1 MAEIKSIYAK
11 SFRDGDVIQNWCSP
25 DAYISLIVG
34 YRYANYNWVLCIK
47 FDLPVA
53 ARSVTMSFCNAYSQ
67 EFQPAFRYKWTDQ
80 EEEYLQNATSDT
92 PGDGVF
98 TLTNISRYGRSTV
111 VFDRVLLAGTH
122 YLYIWTNDSSVLS
135 NYNVTNWCEEEYGF
149 FATYEGSPRSLISGC
164 DGTLGQKN
172 VLELT
177 RYSERLTHDIT
188 AVCGGESMQIAT
200 GTQSDTVAWTPPLEW
215 AGQNLT
221 GAAVSVTVTCTTL
234 GDGVSVGT
242 STVTLVFQIPEDVI
256 PTVNI
261 VVTDST
267 GYLDKYGS
275 YIQGKSKAA
284 VQTVSAGIY
293 GSTIQKCVV
302 FCGTLTGTGANL
314 VFDLPSAGAI
324 PITVTVMDSRGR
336 TASCETQIEVAAY
349 TAPSAEIISRY
360 RSDADGNEDP
370 DGTLATVTFNAAVT
384 PLDGQ
389 NTAEYVVKYRA
400 AKTENW
406 TSVPMGD
413 LTGTFEVTGA
423 MCCIEV
429 DTNLAY
435 EICVVVTDNFGS
447 VSSSYRTIQV
457 SFALIDA
464 DRGNRALGFGQRA
477 TIPNALAIGLQ
488 TFFAVGAATD
498 FAQAATEADLE
509 TWLDMLLSSMA
520 DRTMRPV
527 SFYCPALTGA
537 VFGGTLFRSTSQYAT
552 LFGFDPGNNLG
563 IKSLT
568 PAGWSSWVTLH
579 TGSNEGIFAIDDS
592 DGNVDVVSGD
602 VTAEDDGSGN
612 VAINGAVR
620 TGETRHLASITFP
633 DLSYT
638 YKVEGITEHKQLS
651 GRDLADQHPI
661 EAITGLQTAL
671 NTKFDDV
678 EVTSD
683 GYLYLLCNGE
693 RVSGPHGPFA
703 GSGAGGSQNNATIT
717 MQNTTGWLYK
727 SIAQNGTCKVSFSW
741 TSTED
746 GVSTGMGAVT
756 VKVGGVLRYS
766 ASVAQ
771 GDVDLDIGSY
781 LSSGSNA
788 VRVSVSDIYGNSRTL
803 AYTINVVTL
812 QMKSTFDPTVAFGGA
827 INYVY
832 TPVGAV
838 EKTLHFI
845 LDGVEIGTCV
855 TSESN
860 RQQTFVIPAQAHGS
874 HTFLAYFT
882 AEIDGETVPSNGLYY
897 DLICTESGNT
907 TPIIVSSFRGTAA
920 EQYIPITI
928 PWIVHNPANLTTAV
942 TLKANGEVVSEQ
954 TVDRTEQLWT
964 YRPDDA
970 GELTLAIQCGDTVKP
985 FVINV
990 AKTTMDVVATTAD
1003 LSLHLTAYGRSNNEA
1018 EPGVWSY
1025 RDVSAQLTG
1034 FNFKSDGWQPDEDG
1048 NTVLRISGDA
1058 RVYIPLQIFAS
1069 DFRTTGKTIEVEFAT
1084 RDVLNYDAV
1093 LLTCMSGGIGMEI
1106 NAQRACLSSEQSTI
1120 GTQYK
1125 EEEHIRLSF
1134 VVEKRSEN
1142 KLLLCYINGILSGS
1156 VQYPDSDD
1164 FSQAVPVGITIGSS
1178 ECTTDIYC
1186 IRMYDNDLTRF
1197 QILDN
1202 WIADTQNGVLR
1213 KERYDRNEIFDAYGQ
1228 IVIENLPKDLPYLV
1242 LECAALPQFKGDKKT
1257 CSGYYVDPLHP
1268 ERSFRFENAEIDV
1281 QGTSSQYY
1289 YVKNYKIKFKGGFIL
1304 TDGTTV
1310 EVYQMNDDAVPTN
1323 VFTYKADVASSEG
1336 ANNVVLAQ
1344 LYNELCP
1351 ILTPPQE
1358 EDPRVRQAIDGHP
1371 IVVFWDNG
1379 SGAEFLGKYNF
1390 NNDKGTEEVFGF
1402 ADGDESWEILQ
1413 NGTDRVGFHSADF
1426 SGSDWKNDFEARY
1439 PEDNV
1444 DTSNLAA
1451 FATWIASTDTAQ
1463 ATDAALSAPV
1473 TYGGVEY
1480 VTDTAEYRLAKF
1492 TAELADHANVDALV
1506 FYYVITDLFLCI
1518 DQREKNAFP
1527 TRFDDMGKWI
1537 MFFYDADSS
1546 LGIDNKGNLAF
1557 DYWLENI
1564 DYTEA
1569 GDPVFNGQNSVLW
1582 VNLRSGFYAKIT
1594 AEYQRLRTELR
1605 SDGSGNPLLSYN
1617 VVNGLFEAHQSK
1629 WSEAIYNEDMNK
1641 KCIDPLEELGDGLYL
1656 PMLQGKK
1663 EQQRKRW
1670 LYNRFRYKDS
1680 QFVTGTSMST
1690 RITIRAHAKANITLT
1705 SYVNMYGHVYYNA
1718 AMVEHRM
1725 MRGQE
1730 YEFVWPASGAED
1742 PVIGINDADM
1752 LTSLGDLSPL
1762 MVELI
1767 DISKATH
1774 LTVLKVGDAAEG
1786 YVNNNLNSVTL
1797 GNNYLLRRID
1807 LRNCAKLAQAVD
1819 ASGCTGLQEAYFD
1832 GTAITGVSLPN
1843 GGSVKVLHLP
1853 STVSNITI
1861 RNQAAI
1867 EDFTCPGF
1875 ANVATLWLENVSA
1888 AVDPL
1893 LILSQMKAGGR
1904 VRLTG
1909 IDWTLNDAGIMDKLL
1924 TMRGLNEAGDNVDT
1938 AVLSGSVHF
1947 AMDLPVSTRMTY
1959 EEAFPYLTITADS
1972 YDLDVLAVSSGLVLV
1987 TADNKLFRLSD
1998 GGYTTA
2004 RTGEELDEYVTERLD
2019 AQEVE

>member
-1 MAEIKSIYAK
+1 M
-11 SFRDGDVIQNWCSP
+11 
-25 DAYISLIVG
+25 
-34 YRYANYNWVLCIK
+34 CIK
-47 FDLPVA
+47 FELPTA
-53 ARSVTMSFCNAYSQ
+53 AKSVTLKFCNDVGLVTK
-67 EFQPAFRYKWTDQ
+67 PIMRYKFTTSED
-80 EEEYLQNATSDT
+80 EALQNATSDT
-92 PGDGVF
+92 EGDGIF
-98 TLTNISRYGRSTV
+98 TISNKVQYGTTAV
-111 VFDRVLLAGTH
+111 TIERVLTAGTH
-122 YLYIWTNDSSVLS
+122 YMYIWTDDSSNAS
-135 NYNVTNWCEEEYGF
+135 NYMVIRWHTGTYGF
-149 FATYEGSPRSLISGC
+149 SATYEGSPKSLIGGS

-172 VLELT
+172 VLQLT
-177 RYSERLTHDIT
+177 RYSDDLTHDIS
-188 AVCGGESMQIAT
+188 AVCGGVSTQIAV
-200 GTQSDTVAWTPPLEW
+200 GVQADNVVWTPPLEW
-215 AGQNLT
+215 AEQNVT
-221 GAAVSVTVTCTTL
+221 GNAVVVTITCDTL
-234 GDGVSVGT
+234 SDGASVGT
-242 STVTLVFQIPEDVI
+242 SAVTLVFQIPEAVI
-256 PTVNI
+256 PTLEI
-261 VVTDST
+261 AVTDET
-267 GYLDKYGS
+267 GCLEEYGS
-275 YIQGKSKAA
+275 YIQGKSRAA
-284 VQTVSAGIY
+284 VHVVPAGVY
-293 GSTIQKCVV
+293 GSTIQSCVV
-302 FCGTLTGTGANL
+302 YSGSLAYSGTD
-314 VFDLPSAGAI
+314 VVIDLPDSGTI
-324 PITVTVMDSRGR
+324 PITVSVMDSRGR
-336 TASCETQIEVAAY
+336 TAIRATQIVVAAY
-349 TAPSAEIISRY
+349 SAPAAEIISRY

-370 DGTLATVTFNAAVT
+370 DGKLATVVFNASVT

-400 AKTENW
+400 AKTESW
-406 TSVPMGD
+406 TSVPMED

-423 MCCIEV
+423 SCRIEV

-435 EICVVVTDNFGS
+435 EICVVSTDNFGS

-464 DRGNRALGFGQRA
+464 DRANKALGFGQRA

-602 VTAEDDGSGN
+602 VTVEDDGSGN

-633 DLSYT
+633 GLSYT

-678 EVTSD
+678 EVTCD

-771 GDVDLDIGSY
+771 GNVDLDIGSY

-845 LDGVEIGTCV
+845 LDGVEIGTV
-855 TSESN
+855 ITSESN
-860 RQQTFVIPAQAHGS
+860 RQQTFTIPAQTHGS
-874 HTFLAYFT
+874 HTFLVYFT

-897 DLICTESGNT
+897 DLICTEAGNT
-907 TPIIVSSFRGTAA
+907 APIIVSSFREADG
-920 EQYIPITI
+920 EQYIPVSL
-928 PWIVHNPANLTTAV
+928 PYLVYDPANLTAAV
-942 TLKANGEVVSEQ
+942 TLTANGEVANEL

-964 YRPDDA
+964 YRPDDV
-970 GELTLAIQCGDTVKP
+970 GELTLSIQCGDTVKC
-985 FVINV
+985 FTINV
-990 AKTTMDVVATTAD
+990 AKTTMNVAATTND
-1003 LSLHLTAYGRSNNEA
+1003 LALHLTAYGRSNNEA
-1018 EPGVWSY
+1018 EPGVWTSG
-1025 RDVSAQLTG
+1025 DIAVQLTG

-1048 NTVLRISGDA
+1048 NTVLRLSGGA
-1058 RVYIPLQIFAS
+1058 RAYIPFQIFAS
-1069 DFRTTGKTIEVEFAT
+1069 DFRTTGKTIEVEFTT
-1084 RDVLNYDAV
+1084 RDVLNYDTV
-1093 LLTCMSGGIGMEI
+1093 LLSCMSGGIGLELT
-1106 NAQRACLSSEQSTI
+1106 AQRATLSSEQSTT

-1134 VVEKRSEN
+1134 VVEKRSGN

-1156 VQYPDSDD
+1156 VQYPDNDD
-1164 FSQAVPVGITIGSS
+1164 FSQAEPVGITIGSS

-1186 IRMYDNDLTRF
+1186 IRIYDNDLTRF

-1213 KERYDRNEIFDAYGQ
+1213 KERYDRNEIYDSYGQ
-1228 IVIENLPKDLPYLV
+1228 IVIENLPQELPYLV

-1257 CSGYYVDPLHP
+1257 CSGYYVDPLRP
-1268 ERSFRFENAEIDV
+1268 EKSFTFTGAEIDV

-1304 TDGTTV
+1304 TNGTSV
-1310 EVYQMNDDAVPTN
+1310 EVYYLNDDVIATD
-1323 VFTYKADVASSEG
+1323 TYTFKADVASSEG

-1344 LYNELCP
+1344 LYNDLCP
-1351 ILTPPQE
+1351 VVTPPQE
-1358 EDPRVRQAIDGHP
+1358 ADHRVRQTIDGHP
-1371 IVVFWDNG
+1371 IVMFWDSG
-1379 SGAEFLGKYNF
+1379 SGPVFIGKYNF
-1390 NNDKGTEEVFGF
+1390 NHDKGTEEVFGF
-1402 ADGDESWEILQ
+1402 AEGDESWEILQ

-1439 PEDNV
+1439 PEDNE
-1444 DTSNLAA
+1444 DTTRLAA
-1451 FATWIASTDTAQ
+1451 FAAWIASTDTAQ
-1463 ATDAALSAPV
+1463 ATGDPIDAV

-1480 VTDTAEYRLAKF
+1480 TADTAAYRLAKF
-1492 TAELADHANVDALV
+1492 TAELADHADVDALV
-1506 FYYVITDLFLCI
+1506 FYYVFTDLFLCI

-1527 TRFDDMGKWI
+1527 TRFDDMSKWI

-1557 DYWLENI
+1557 DYWLEDI

-1582 VNLRSGFYAKIT
+1582 VNLRNGFYSEIA
-1594 AEYQRLRTELR
+1594 AEYRRLRTELR
-1605 SDGSGNPLLSYN
+1605 SDGSGNPLLSYD
-1617 VVNGLFEAHQSK
+1617 VVDGAFEAHQSK
-1629 WSEAIYNEDMNK
+1629 WSEAIYNEDMSR
-1641 KCIDPLEELGDGLYL
+1641 KCIEPLEEQGSTLYL

-1807 LRNCAKLAQAVD
+1807 LRNCAKLTQAVD
-1819 ASGCTGLQEAYFD
+1819 PSGCTGLQEAYFD

-1853 STVSNITI
+1853 STVTNITI
-1861 RNQAAI
+1861 RNQTTI

-1875 ANVATLWLENVSA
+1875 TNVATLWLENVSA

-1893 LILSQMKAGGR
+1893 QILPQMKAGGR

-1909 IDWTLNDAGIMDKLL
+1909 IDWTLDSTDIMDKLM

-1947 AMDLPVSTRMTY
+1947 AMALPVSMWMTCK
-1959 EEAFPYLTITADS
+1959 EAFPYLTVTADS
-1972 YDLDVLAVSSGLVLV
+1972 YDLDVLAVSSGLVLI

-2019 AQEVE
+2019 VQEVE